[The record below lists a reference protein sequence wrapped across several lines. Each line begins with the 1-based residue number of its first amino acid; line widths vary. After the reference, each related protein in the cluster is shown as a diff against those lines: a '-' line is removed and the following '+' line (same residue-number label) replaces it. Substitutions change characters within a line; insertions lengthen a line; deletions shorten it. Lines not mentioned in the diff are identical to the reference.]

1 MRRFWNEVAPVAL
14 AEGFAIHLDGRPL
27 RLPEGGELRLP
38 GAALAAAVAE
48 EWRGLGPEFSYDDV
62 KLTRIVGTGTS
73 RIAPAPEPSIAALAR
88 YGESDLL
95 CYRAPAPAALIRR
108 QQERWQPWLDWA
120 ARALDAPLA
129 VTDGVMP
136 CPQPA
141 ASLAAL
147 RAALAREGAIR
158 LAALGVLVPA
168 LGSLVLGLAV
178 AAGALDGAQA
188 QTLAELD
195 ALFQE
200 EIWGRDEAAAARRA
214 RAADEIAPAAR
225 ILALTRHSGGTPP

>member
-1 MRRFWNEVAPVAL
+1 MRRFWNEVAPVAA

-27 RLPEGGELRLP
+27 RLPEGDALCVP
-38 GAALAAAVAE
+38 SAALAEAIAE

-62 KLTRIVGTGTS
+62 PLTRMIGTGVT
-73 RIAPAPEPSIAALAR
+73 RIAAAPAPTIAALAR

-95 CYRAPAPAALIRR
+95 CYRADTQTALAER
-108 QQERWQPWLDWA
+108 QRERWQPWLDWA
-120 ARALDAPLA
+120 ARVLDAPLM

-136 CPQPA
+136 CPQPP

-147 RAALAREGAIR
+147 RAALAREEPVR
-158 LAALGVLVPA
+158 LAALAVLVPA

-178 AAGALDGAQA
+178 AAGALDGAEA
-188 QTLAELD
+188 LTLAELD

-200 EIWGRDEAAAARRA
+200 DIWGRDETATARRA
-214 RAADEIAPAAR
+214 RLAGEVATAAR
-225 ILALTRHSGGTPP
+225 ILTLTRHC